1 MLFNLRR
8 INFMNFKK
16 TIACAAAAA
25 VTAVSLA
32 SVAGAELV
40 EIDDV
45 LDANGLELLDS
56 TANSWMP
63 IAYYDGTRP
72 KIDPNKAVVDYGVD
86 WSQAKS
92 IEVVF
97 SVSEGTREDWDG
109 AFGGAVVVSSNSP
122 TDASHNWPA
131 YDFWGVTD
139 EALEIDT
146 YESAKSLQLQK
157 IADYTYKLDCPIDS
171 TNNVVDN
178 PQLVQIAIQDWSGV
192 TWWTMDVVSMTVKDA
207 SGNALIAWD
216 QAGKC
221 SLSPV
226 GAASAAVEEAPAAEE
241 TAAPAEETAAPAE
254 EAAPAAAEVTAAPA
268 PATGD
273 VAAAT
278 DSTKGSP
285 NTGIEDVAVVAG
297 LALVAGG
304 ALVVAKK
311 RK

>member
-1 MLFNLRR
+1 MAFLPFNLRR
-8 INFMNFKK
+8 TNFMNFKK
-16 TIACAAAAA
+16 TIACTAAATL
-25 VTAVSLA
+25 TAISLA
-32 SVAGAELV
+32 SVASAELV

-56 TANSWMP
+56 TSSSWMP

-92 IEVVF
+92 VEVVF

-122 TDASHNWPA
+122 TDATHNWPA

-146 YESAKSLQLQK
+146 YESAKSLKLEK
-157 IADYTYKLDCPIDS
+157 IGDYTYQLVCPIDD
-171 TNNVVDN
+171 TNSVVPDQ
-178 PQLVQIAIQDWSGV
+178 QLVQIAIQDWSGV
-192 TWWTMDVVSMTVKDA
+192 TWWTMDVVSMTVKDG
-207 SGNALIAWD
+207 SGNALISWD

-226 GAASAAVEEAPAAEE
+226 GAASATVDAAAEEAPAE
-241 TAAPAEETAAPAE
+241 TAAPAAEDTA
-254 EAAPAAAEVTAAPA
+254 AAPAAGDTTAAV
-268 PATGD
+268 T
-273 VAAAT
+273 
-278 DSTKGSP
+278 STKASP

-297 LALVAGG
+297 LAVVAAG
-304 ALVVAKK
+304 ALFVAKK
-311 RK
+311 RG

>member
-1 MLFNLRR
+1 M
-8 INFMNFKK
+8 
-16 TIACAAAAA
+16 
-25 VTAVSLA
+25 
-32 SVAGAELV
+32 
-40 EIDDV
+40 
-45 LDANGLELLDS
+45 
-56 TANSWMP
+56 
-63 IAYYDGTRP
+63 
-72 KIDPNKAVVDYGVD
+72 
-86 WSQAKS
+86 
-92 IEVVF
+92 
-97 SVSEGTREDWDG
+97 
-109 AFGGAVVVSSNSP
+109 
-122 TDASHNWPA
+122 
-131 YDFWGVTD
+131 
-139 EALEIDT
+139 
-146 YESAKSLQLQK
+146 
-157 IADYTYKLDCPIDS
+157 
-171 TNNVVDN
+171 
-178 PQLVQIAIQDWSGV
+178 
-192 TWWTMDVVSMTVKDA
+192 WTMDVVSMTVKDA

-241 TAAPAEETAAPAE
+241 TAAPAEEA
-254 EAAPAAAEVTAAPA
+254 AAPAAAEVTAAPA

>member
-1 MLFNLRR
+1 
-8 INFMNFKK
+8 MNFKK

-25 VTAVSLA
+25 VTAASLA
-32 SVAGAELV
+32 TVAGAELV

-72 KIDPNKAVVDYGVD
+72 KIDPNKAIVDYGVD

-92 IEVVF
+92 VEVIF
-97 SVSEGTREDWDG
+97 SVTEDTREDWDG
-109 AFGGAVVVSSNSP
+109 GFGGAIVVSSNSP

-157 IADYTYKLDCPIDS
+157 IADYTYKIECPIDN

-226 GAASAAVEEAPAAEE
+226 GAASAAVEEAPAATE
-241 TAAPAEETAAPAE
+241 APAAEETAAPAA
-254 EAAPAAAEVTAAPA
+254 EAEAAPA

>member
-1 MLFNLRR
+1 
-8 INFMNFKK
+8 MNFKK
-16 TIACAAAAA
+16 TIACAAAATL
-25 VTAVSLA
+25 TALSLA
-32 SVAGAELV
+32 SVASAELV

-56 TANSWMP
+56 TTSSWMP

-92 IEVVF
+92 VEVVF

-146 YESAKSLQLQK
+146 YESAKALKLEK
-157 IADYTYKLDCPIDS
+157 IGDYTYQLVCPIDD
-171 TNNVVDN
+171 TNSVVPDQ
-178 PQLVQIAIQDWSGV
+178 QLVQIAIQDWSGV
-192 TWWTMDVVSMTVKDA
+192 TWWTMDVVSMTVKDG
-207 SGNALIAWD
+207 SGNAIIAWD

-226 GAASAAVEEAPAAEE
+226 GAASATVDAAVEEAPAATEAVTE
-241 TAAPAEETAAPAE
+241 TAAPAAETTAAPA
-254 EAAPAAAEVTAAPA
+254 AGDTTAAV
-268 PATGD
+268 T
-273 VAAAT
+273 
-278 DSTKGSP
+278 STKASP

-297 LALVAGG
+297 IAVVAAG
-304 ALVVAKK
+304 AFAVAKK